1 LRRGS
6 RDGGAALHTS
16 ALAAQIIPFCVCRV
30 DAFRDSSPASAS
42 ACRDGAGDPAPAGD
56 AARCARRTPR
66 PTAPPQPIP
75 SAPSLAPDL
84 RCVAHSF
91 MAAAAGEARRV
102 AARRQRRGEPLGPD
116 ARIAPRSAAR
126 WRVPLCHHVRNR
138 RGNSGA
144 LLAPPPPACVARAP
158 QPTAALPPPLRSWK
172 SASARS
178 RRRPRCAARSRA
190 SRLLRTYPSRSGRF
204 CAAGARTRS
213 WPWRATYGPTCS
225 TSAPRAG
232 PRCCLSTRAS
242 APAPPHAGRTGP
254 RARSWPACSTAFRWY
269 RPT

>member
-1 LRRGS
+1 MVVPLCTPALWQLRLYRFASAALTPFVILHLLRRRLVGME
-6 RDGGAALHTS
+6 RAILPRLGMPPG
-16 ALAAQIIPFCVCRV
+16 V
-30 DAFRDSSPASAS
+30 
-42 ACRDGAGDPAPAGD
+42 
-56 AARCARRTPR
+56 RRTPR
-66 PTAPPQPIP
+66 PAAPPQPIP
-75 SAPSLAPDL
+75 SAPSLAPEL
-84 RCVAHSF
+84 RCVAHSC
-91 MAAAAGEARRV
+91 MAAAAGEACCV

-138 RGNSGA
+138 RGDSGA
-144 LLAPPPPACVARAP
+144 LPAPPSTPRVARPP
-158 QPTAALPPPLRSWK
+158 QPTAALPSPLRSWK

-178 RRRPRCAARSRA
+178 RRRPRCAAWSRA
-190 SRLLRTYPSRSGRF
+190 SRLLRTYPSRSGRS